1 MRPIIELSVTV
12 VKGFWR
18 KISTFFTFS
27 RNNGIYSTLHPLY
40 QHIVHK
46 NLFCGRDSDPDGRTI
61 WSVTRAACGGIRPRR
76 RPCNIARPRH
86 LVQNRQVQWTCLL
99 IYWRGTALFLY
110 IVLDFHRHSGKHL
123 LGAIA
128 QDLAQ
133 DLERTVTSAVPGI
146 DFLDIQFA
154 QALRKGPHHFV
165 LVAEQV
171 EPAEKR
177 VDFFCRG
184 RSPRFPLRYCP
195 RRRDCSCS

>member
-1 MRPIIELSVTV
+1 MDLPAYLLVGDRP
-12 VKGFWR
+12 
-18 KISTFFTFS
+18 
-27 RNNGIYSTLHPLY
+27 
-40 QHIVHK
+40 
-46 NLFCGRDSDPDGRTI
+46 
-61 WSVTRAACGGIRPRR
+61 
-76 RPCNIARPRH
+76 
-86 LVQNRQVQWTCLL
+86 
-99 IYWRGTALFLY
+99 FLY

-177 VDFFCRG
+177 VDFFAGEGRLDFLYDIVRAAVTAAVHDKQAPGRVEYETLFVIETVVAVLAVFLDRKMRTFANRG
-184 RSPRFPLRYCP
+184 EARRLVRNQVHVRRNLHVAFGKADAVGKAFQEPLVDSDVFVVREAAN
-195 RRRDCSCS
+195 